1 MIESDVLVSLVE
13 SGYKFPPPEKRLSGG
28 LCSAAAHC
36 RLDKRYKGLFDDSE
50 SLYRAV
56 ASRSLDL
63 QGDVV
68 VSH

>member
-1 MIESDVLVSLVE
+1 MSPHLQERALAVVCAQ
-13 SGYKFPPPEKRLSGG
+13 PQRTAG
-28 LCSAAAHC
+28 LTKDI
-36 RLDKRYKGLFDDSE
+36 RKGLFDDSE